1 MKKQTPSKKEKK
13 PQGPSIFGILKPYR
27 GWVFLLIIL
36 ALLSNGLNLFLPK
49 IIANGIDGFIRGNGD
64 IPQVILYF
72 TLAGLGIFVFTYL
85 QSVVQTFTSEKVAR
99 DLRGSLSAKISHE
112 SYSSI
117 QQITPAR
124 LLTNLTS
131 DIDAVKLFVSQA
143 IVALVSS
150 LCLIIGA
157 SALLISIDWKL
168 ALVVLLILPF
178 IGGTFA
184 FIFSK
189 IGVLFK
195 KAQEV
200 IDSLNKVINESI
212 VGSSLIRVLNSQ
224 SQEYDKFLRVNTEAK
239 NTGLQILRLF
249 ASLIP
254 IVMFIANLAVLTIL
268 ALGGKFV
275 IDGQM
280 SVGSLSAF
288 TSYVGMLIFPIIMIG
303 FMSSIIGRASASYA
317 RVSEIL
323 TRPEVKHT
331 GALVQNIQGDIEVKD
346 VSLSLGEKP
355 ILKDVSFS
363 VRAGTKNAILGPT
376 AAGKTQLLYLIT
388 GLLPPQKGRI
398 SYDHHP
404 LDEYE
409 KKSLH
414 DQVGIVFQDS
424 IIFNLS
430 LRENIAFSAT
440 VKDEDLQ
447 KAIETAE
454 LQDFIET
461 LPEKLDTIVSERGTS
476 LSGGQKQR
484 IMLARALAL
493 NPKVLLLDD
502 FTARIDALTEKKI
515 LANLEKN
522 YPDLTLLSVTQKI
535 ASVEHYDQIILLM
548 EGEILAQ
555 GTHQQQ
561 LMETSPEYMQI
572 FHSQRSTSHYEL
584 QAE

>member
-1 MKKQTPSKKEKK
+1 MKNETLPNKTKK
-13 PQGPSIFGILKPYR
+13 PQGPNIFGILKPYR
-27 GWVFLLIIL
+27 GWVLLLIML

-49 IIANGIDGFIRGNGD
+49 IIANGIDGYIHGNGD
-64 IPQVILYF
+64 TTHVILYF
-72 TLAGLGIFVFTYL
+72 SVAALGIFFFTYL

-99 DLRGSLSAKISHE
+99 DLRSSLSAKISHE

-117 QQITPAR
+117 QQLTPAR

-178 IGGTFA
+178 IGGTFG

-275 IDGQM
+275 ISGQM
-280 SVGSLSAF
+280 SLGSLSAF
-288 TSYVGMLIFPIIMIG
+288 ISYVGMLIFPIIMIG

-323 TRPEVKHT
+323 TRPEVKHSGT
-331 GALVQNIQGDIEVKD
+331 LAKTIRGDIDVKD
-346 VSLSLGEKP
+346 VSLSLGDKP
-355 ILKDVSFS
+355 ILKDLNFS
-363 VRAGTKNAILGPT
+363 VQAGTKNAILGPT

-388 GLLPPQKGRI
+388 GLLPPQAGTI
-398 SYDHHP
+398 SYDQKP

-409 KKSLH
+409 KKSFH

-430 LRENIAFSAT
+430 LRENIAFSNT

-447 KAIETAE
+447 KAIDTAE

-515 LANLEKN
+515 LSNLQKN
-522 YPDLTLLSVTQKI
+522 YPQLTLLSVTQKI

-548 EGEILAQ
+548 EGEILAK
-555 GTHQQQ
+555 GTHHQ

>member
-555 GTHQQQ
+555 GTHQQ

>member
-555 GTHQQQ
+555 GTHQQ

-572 FHSQRSTSHYEL
+572 FHSQRSPSHYEL